1 MVKVFVIKRGEEMVK
16 EENLK
21 KKIMKALE
29 EEGSELRYSFIV
41 YADDDKLKYFSLI
54 NKGELYTTIGMLERA
69 KNQLLKRIE
78 ELSQQ

>member
-1 MVKVFVIKRGEEMVK
+1 MVK

-29 EEGSELRYSFIV
+29 EEGGELRYSFIV
-41 YADDDKLKYFSLI
+41 YAYDDKLKYFSHI
-54 NKGELYTTIGMLERA
+54 NKGELYTTVGMLERA

-78 ELSQQ
+78 ELT